1 MTILIDNRS
10 GVPIY
15 NQICQQIRSAILGG
29 ELEADAPLPSIR
41 NLAKDL
47 RTSVITTK
55 RAYEELEREGLI
67 VTAAGK
73 GCFVA
78 ERSAEWLREDV
89 LRRIEEHLQEISV
102 LASQIGLTGEDLC
115 DMLRTLRQEDGDG
128 E

>member
-47 RTSVITTK
+47 RISVITTK
-55 RAYEELEREGLI
+55 RAYEELEG
-67 VTAAGK
+67 V

-78 ERSAEWLREDV
+78 RQNAALLHE
-89 LRRIEEHLQEISV
+89 Q
-102 LASQIGLTGEDLC
+102 
-115 DMLRTLRQEDGDG
+115 TLRQIESHLREAVRLAAGAGVSRGELDEILDIFTEDTI
-128 E
+128 

>member
-67 VTAAGK
+67 YTVAGV

-78 ERSAEWLREDV
+78 RQNAALLHE
-89 LRRIEEHLQEISV
+89 Q
-102 LASQIGLTGEDLC
+102 
-115 DMLRTLRQEDGDG
+115 TLRQIESHLREAVRLAAGAGVSRGELDEILDIFTEDTI
-128 E
+128 